1 MTRSTFP
8 GFPAEG
14 IRFLRQLKRNNNRDW
29 FQAQKNV
36 YENTIKQPM
45 LDLIS
50 AMASAFER
58 FAPEMAATPRVS
70 AYRIYRDTRFS
81 KDKSPYKTHV
91 AAVFPRKG
99 LNKHGGAGLYV
110 HISPEDVFAGGGL
123 YMPLPED
130 LNAVRRHISE
140 NRKRFSGIVEH
151 RTFRR
156 LFGELSGDQL
166 SRVPRGFRA
175 DDPAAHY
182 LRFKQFLA
190 GRDID
195 PGIVI
200 TPKFFKTVVTSF
212 EGMMPLIRFLNEP
225 ILKLQRIRER
235 QESMMDSRQ

>member
-1 MTRSTFP
+1 MTTSTFP

-29 FQAQKNV
+29 FQAQKSV
-36 YENTIKQPM
+36 YEENVKQPM
-45 LDLIS
+45 QELIS
-50 AMASAFER
+50 AMAEEFER
-58 FAPEMAATPRVS
+58 FAPEMAATPKVS
-70 AYRIYRDTRFS
+70 SYRIYRDTRFS

-99 LNKHGGAGLYV
+99 LDKHAGAGLYV
-110 HISPEDVFAGGGL
+110 HISPNDVFAGGGL
-123 YMPLPED
+123 YMPAPED
-130 LNAVRRHISE
+130 LNAVRQHIAG
-140 NRKRFSGIVEH
+140 NRKRFTGIVEH
-151 RTFRR
+151 QTFRR
-156 LFGELSGDQL
+156 LFGELSGEQL

-175 DDPAAHY
+175 DDPAADY

-195 PGIVI
+195 PGIVT
-200 TPKFFKTVVTSF
+200 TPRFFKTVVTSF

-235 QESMMDSRQ
+235 QESLMDRRG